1 MYVCLPFIKQTINP
15 GVPVGTSFRRDN
27 KGFYVATISNSLRY
41 FSRKQSMTS
50 KAKFNQ
56 RHMSH
61 MYACVWKL
69 HLILSM
75 NVYFFPCLLDTFN
88 ISLQV
93 SQTFD
98 IYQQQQTPP
107 PPSDPG
113 GIQGSL
119 PFLEFQ
125 VFHRHR
131 EAIPQDGS
139 KFRLANSP
147 WMYETL

>member
-1 MYVCLPFIKQTINP
+1 MYGCLPFIKQTINP

-27 KGFYVATISNSLRY
+27 KRFYVATISNSLRY
-41 FSRKQSMTS
+41 FSKKTINPNFVQMIS

-56 RHMSH
+56 RICHIFMHVFES
-61 MYACVWKL
+61 CT
-69 HLILSM
+69 LI
-75 NVYFFPCLLDTFN
+75 YPRIFFPYLLDIFKV
-88 ISLQV
+88 SLQV
-93 SQTFD
+93 SKTFD
-98 IYQQQQTPP
+98 IYQQQALPP

-131 EAIPQDGS
+131 
-139 KFRLANSP
+139 
-147 WMYETL
+147 